1 MLVLIGLAGAL
12 YYATSLMSYEWRWNR
27 VPQYFAYQAE
37 EAQRAAEHSTIIELV
52 RKGDS
57 AEVVLRGEDGNEQR
71 VTVAGNS
78 LQLAEGDEVDEG
90 DVIGVNRHWAAG
102 PLLWGL
108 WTTVWLSLVSGVLGL
123 IIGLA
128 TGLCRLS
135 NNPTLRDLSTLY
147 VELVRKGDTAEVL
160 LRGDDGNEQRVS
172 GAGNSLQLAEGDEVD
187 EGDVIGVNR
196 HWAAGPLL
204 WGLWTTVW
212 LSLVSGVL
220 GLIIGLVTGL
230 CRLSNNPTL
239 RDLSTLYV
247 ELVRGTPLLVQI
259 FIFYFFIGTVL
270 NLSREFAGIAAL
282 SLFTGAYVAEIIRSG
297 VQSIARGQNEAAR
310 SLGLNGSQSMRYVVL
325 PQAFKRVLPPLAG
338 QFISLVKDT
347 SLVSVIAITEL
358 LKSGRE
364 VITTSFSPFEILFCV
379 AGLYLLINLPL
390 SHFASRLERRLAQSD

>member
-1 MLVLIGLAGAL
+1 MKQKKAQWPWHILTVLVLIGLAGAL

-27 VPQYFAYQAE
+27 VPQYFVYQAE
-37 EAQRAAEHSTIIELV
+37 EPQRAAEVSTVSQLV
-52 RKGDS
+52 RKGDTF
-57 AEVVLRGEDGNEQR
+57 EVSLRNDGGNEQ
-71 VTVAGNS
+71 VLTVDAAS
-78 LQLAEGDEVDEG
+78 LQVANGDDVGEG
-90 DVIGVNRHWAAG
+90 DVIGMTYHWAAG

-108 WTTVWLSLVSGVLGL
+108 WTTLWLSVVSGVLGL
-123 IIGLA
+123 LIGLA

-135 NNPTLRDLSTLY
+135 SNPTLRDLST
-147 VELVRKGDTAEVL
+147 
-160 LRGDDGNEQRVS
+160 
-172 GAGNSLQLAEGDEVD
+172 
-187 EGDVIGVNR
+187 I
-196 HWAAGPLL
+196 
-204 WGLWTTVW
+204 
-212 LSLVSGVL
+212 
-220 GLIIGLVTGL
+220 
-230 CRLSNNPTL
+230 
-239 RDLSTLYV
+239 YV

-282 SLFTGAYVAEIIRSG
+282 SLFTGAYVAEIIRAG

-310 SLGLNGSQSMRYVVL
+310 SLGLSGGQSMRHVVL
-325 PQAFKRVLPPLAG
+325 PQALKRVLPPLAG

-390 SHFASRLERRLAQSD
+390 SKIASRLERRLAQSD

>member
-1 MLVLIGLAGAL
+1 MIKQKKPQWPWHVLTVLVLIGLAGGL

-37 EAQRAAEHSTIIELV
+37 EAQRAAETSTVIELV
-52 RKGDS
+52 RKGDTT
-57 AEVVLRGEDGNEQR
+57 EVVLKGDDGAEQR
-71 VTVAGNS
+71 LTVADNS
-78 LQLAEGDEVDEG
+78 LQLAEGDDVAEG
-90 DVIGVNRHWAAG
+90 DVVGVNRHWAAG

-123 IIGLA
+123 LIGLA

-135 NNPTLRDLSTLY
+135 
-147 VELVRKGDTAEVL
+147 K
-160 LRGDDGNEQRVS
+160 
-172 GAGNSLQLAEGDEVD
+172 
-187 EGDVIGVNR
+187 
-196 HWAAGPLL
+196 
-204 WGLWTTVW
+204 
-212 LSLVSGVL
+212 
-220 GLIIGLVTGL
+220 
-230 CRLSNNPTL
+230 NPTL

-297 VQSIARGQNEAAR
+297 VQSIARGQDEAAR
-310 SLGLNGSQSMRYVVL
+310 SLGLNASQSMRYVVL

-379 AGLYLLINLPL
+379 AGLYLLISLPL
-390 SHFASRLERRLAQSD
+390 SHLASRLERRLAQSD

>member
-1 MLVLIGLAGAL
+1 MIKQKKAQWPWHVLTVLVLIGLAGAL

-52 RKGDS
+52 RKGD
-57 AEVVLRGEDGNEQR
+57 
-71 VTVAGNS
+71 
-78 LQLAEGDEVDEG
+78 
-90 DVIGVNRHWAAG
+90 
-102 PLLWGL
+102 
-108 WTTVWLSLVSGVLGL
+108 
-123 IIGLA
+123 
-128 TGLCRLS
+128 
-135 NNPTLRDLSTLY
+135 
-147 VELVRKGDTAEVL
+147 TAEVL

-172 GAGNSLQLAEGDEVD
+172 VAGNSLQLAEGDEGDEVD

>member
-1 MLVLIGLAGAL
+1 
-12 YYATSLMSYEWRWNR
+12 
-27 VPQYFAYQAE
+27 
-37 EAQRAAEHSTIIELV
+37 
-52 RKGDS
+52 
-57 AEVVLRGEDGNEQR
+57 
-71 VTVAGNS
+71 VTVDDNS
-78 LQLAEGDEVDEG
+78 LQVAQGDDVAEG
-90 DVIGVNRHWAAG
+90 DVIGVTRHWAAG

-108 WTTVWLSLVSGVLGL
+108 WTTLWLSVVSGVLGL
-123 IIGLA
+123 LIGLA

-135 NNPTLRDLSTLY
+135 NNPTLRDLST
-147 VELVRKGDTAEVL
+147 
-160 LRGDDGNEQRVS
+160 
-172 GAGNSLQLAEGDEVD
+172 
-187 EGDVIGVNR
+187 I
-196 HWAAGPLL
+196 
-204 WGLWTTVW
+204 
-212 LSLVSGVL
+212 
-220 GLIIGLVTGL
+220 
-230 CRLSNNPTL
+230 
-239 RDLSTLYV
+239 YV

-282 SLFTGAYVAEIIRSG
+282 SLFTGAYVAEIVRAG

-310 SLGLNGSQSMRYVVL
+310 SLGLSAGQSMRHVVL

-390 SHFASRLERRLAQSD
+390 SKMASRLERRLAQSD

>member
-1 MLVLIGLAGAL
+1 MKQKKAQWPWHILTVLVLIGLAGAL

-27 VPQYFAYQAE
+27 VPQYFVYQAE
-37 EAQRAAEHSTIIELV
+37 EPQRAAEVSTVSQLV
-52 RKGDS
+52 RKGDTF
-57 AEVVLRGEDGNEQR
+57 EVSLRNDGGNEQ
-71 VTVAGNS
+71 VLTVDATS
-78 LQLAEGDEVDEG
+78 LQVANGDDVGEG
-90 DVIGVNRHWAAG
+90 DVIGMTYHWAAG

-108 WTTVWLSLVSGVLGL
+108 WTTLWLSVVSGVLGL
-123 IIGLA
+123 LIGLA

-135 NNPTLRDLSTLY
+135 SNPTLRDLST
-147 VELVRKGDTAEVL
+147 
-160 LRGDDGNEQRVS
+160 
-172 GAGNSLQLAEGDEVD
+172 
-187 EGDVIGVNR
+187 I
-196 HWAAGPLL
+196 
-204 WGLWTTVW
+204 
-212 LSLVSGVL
+212 
-220 GLIIGLVTGL
+220 
-230 CRLSNNPTL
+230 
-239 RDLSTLYV
+239 YV

-282 SLFTGAYVAEIIRSG
+282 SLFTGAYVAEIIRAG

-310 SLGLNGSQSMRYVVL
+310 SLGLSGGQSMRHVVL
-325 PQAFKRVLPPLAG
+325 PQALKRVLPPLAG

-390 SHFASRLERRLAQSD
+390 SKIASRLERRLAQSD